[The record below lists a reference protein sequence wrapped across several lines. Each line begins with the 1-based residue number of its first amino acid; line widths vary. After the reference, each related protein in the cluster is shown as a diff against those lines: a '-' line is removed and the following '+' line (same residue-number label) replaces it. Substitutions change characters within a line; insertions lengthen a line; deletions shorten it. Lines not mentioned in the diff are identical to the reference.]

1 MGVERHLNVAAAL
14 LDWQASQLAH
24 DSGDALV
31 LGELSGSETMDDS
44 DGDVNDSD
52 VDSDGDDPD
61 VHEMLSSYALEPAR
75 AARLALA
82 IPEIGMSGLHA
93 GAMPLNSSLAL
104 SEET

>member
-14 LDWQASQLAH
+14 LYWQASQLAH

-44 DGDVNDSD
+44 DGDVNDPD
-52 VDSDGDDPD
+52 VDSYGDDPD
-61 VHEMLSSYALEPAR
+61 VHEMLSSYVEPAR

-93 GAMPLNSSLAL
+93 GAMPLNPSLAL